1 LFSFNLAAT
10 DDEKIQL
17 AGEGEKNFIRL
28 ERTYHV
34 KLLTRNPGITIQSG
48 EEIQVRNARAAVE
61 RMRDALRTG
70 HQLTDFYV
78 QEILAGGSAGGKS
91 ADSGGSAS
99 GGTGAPGDFAPHL
112 EKPILIDRFGNPVQ
126 PKTRGQAR
134 FINVIK
140 QHDIVLAGG
149 PAGTG
154 KTFLAVAMAVQAL
167 EKKLVEKVILVRPA
181 VESGESLGFL
191 PGAIG
196 DKIGP
201 YMRPLYDS
209 LSLMLPAEK
218 LKEHWDGGSIEI
230 APLAYMRGRTLGKSF
245 IILDEAQNTS
255 ISQMKMFLTRIGI
268 NSKAVLTGDETQ
280 VDLDKFE
287 KSGFAHARKILHGI
301 EGIGQIELSVE
312 DVVRH
317 RLVRDI
323 IKAYEKSGFPT

>member
-1 LFSFNLAAT
+1 MFSINLPAT
-10 DDEKIQL
+10 DAEKIEL
-17 AGEGEKNFIRL
+17 AGEGEKNFIHL
-28 ERTYHV
+28 ERTYQV
-34 KLLTRNPGITIQSG
+34 KLLTRNPGITIQAETETAVS
-48 EEIQVRNARAAVE
+48 NAREGLE
-61 RMRDALRTG
+61 RLRNALRTG

-78 QEILAGGSAGGKS
+78 QEMLGGSATVEGKK
-91 ADSGGSAS
+91 
-99 GGTGAPGDFAPHL
+99 GDFTPHL

-140 QHDIVLAGG
+140 KNDIVLAGG

-167 EKKLVEKVILVRPA
+167 EKKLVERIILVRPA

-191 PGAIG
+191 PGMVN

-209 LSLMLPAEK
+209 LSVMLSPER
-218 LKEHWDGGSIEI
+218 LKEYWDGNSIEI

-255 ISQMKMFLTRIGI
+255 ISQMKMFLTRIGLG
-268 NSKAVLTGDETQ
+268 SKAVLTGDETQ
-280 VDLDKFE
+280 VDLGQYE
-287 KSGFAHARKILHGI
+287 KSGFAHARKILTGI
-301 EGIGQIELSVE
+301 EGIGQIELTVE

-323 IKAYEKSGFPT
+323 IKAYEKSGFPA

>member
-1 LFSFNLAAT
+1 MFSINLPAT
-10 DDEKIQL
+10 DSEKIEL
-17 AGEGEKNFIRL
+17 AGEGEKNFIHL

-34 KLLTRNPGITIQSG
+34 KLLTRNPGITIQAQ
-48 EEIQVRNARAAVE
+48 EETAVSNAREGLE
-61 RMRDALRTG
+61 RLRNALRTG

-78 QEILAGGSAGGKS
+78 QEMLGGSTVGDGKK
-91 ADSGGSAS
+91 
-99 GGTGAPGDFAPHL
+99 GDFTPHL

-167 EKKLVEKVILVRPA
+167 EKKLVERIILVRPA

-191 PGAIG
+191 PGMVN

-209 LSLMLPAEK
+209 LSVMLSPER
-218 LKEHWDGGSIEI
+218 LKEYWDGNSIEI

-255 ISQMKMFLTRIGI
+255 ISQMKMFLTRIGLG
-268 NSKAVLTGDETQ
+268 SKAVLTGDETQ
-280 VDLDKFE
+280 VDLGQFE
-287 KSGFAHARKILHGI
+287 KSGFAHARKILTGI

-323 IKAYEKSGFPT
+323 IKAYEKSGFPA

>member
-1 LFSFNLAAT
+1 MFSFNLPAT

-28 ERTYHV
+28 ERGYHV
-34 KLLTRNPGITIQSG
+34 KLLTRNPGITIQSI
-48 EEIQVRNARAAVE
+48 EEAAVRSAREALE
-61 RMRDALRTG
+61 RLRDALRTG

-78 QEILAGGSAGGKS
+78 QELLGLNADDNKS
-91 ADSGGSAS
+91 
-99 GGTGAPGDFAPHL
+99 GDFTPHL

-126 PKTRGQAR
+126 PRTRGQAR
-134 FINVIK
+134 FISVIK

-167 EKKLVEKVILVRPA
+167 EKKLVERIILVRPA

-191 PGAIG
+191 PGVVSE
-196 DKIGP
+196 KIGP

-209 LSLMLPAEK
+209 LSVMLSAEK
-218 LKEHWDGGSIEI
+218 LKEYWDGNSIEI

-245 IILDEAQNTS
+245 IILDEAQNTT
-255 ISQMKMFLTRIGI
+255 ISQMKMFLTRIGV

-280 VDLDKFE
+280 VDLGQNE
-287 KSGFAHARKILHGI
+287 KSGFAHARKILTGI

-323 IKAYEKSGFPT
+323 IKAYEKSGFPA

>member
-1 LFSFNLAAT
+1 VFSFNLPAT
-10 DDEKIQL
+10 DDEKVRL
-17 AGEGEKNFIRL
+17 AGEGEKNFIRV
-28 ERTYHV
+28 ERAYNV
-34 KLLTRNPGITIQSG
+34 KLLTRNPGITIQSN
-48 EEIQVRNARAAVE
+48 EEPKVKQAHAALE

-70 HQLTDFYV
+70 HELTDFYV
-78 QEILAGGSAGGKS
+78 QEIVAGGSVGGDGKS
-91 ADSGGSAS
+91 ADF
-99 GGTGAPGDFAPHL
+99 TPHL

-134 FINVIK
+134 FIQVIK
-140 QHDIVLAGG
+140 QHDIVLAAG

-167 EKKLVEKVILVRPA
+167 EKKLVERVILVRPA

-209 LSLMLPAEK
+209 LSVMLPTEK
-218 LKEHWDGGSIEI
+218 LKEYWDGNSIEI
-230 APLAYMRGRTLGKSF
+230 APLAYMRGRTLGKCF

-268 NSKAVLTGDETQ
+268 GSKAVLTGDETQ

-287 KSGFAHARKILHGI
+287 KSGFAHARKILSGI
-301 EGIGQIELSVE
+301 EGIGQIELNVE

-317 RLVRDI
+317 KLVREI
-323 IKAYEKSGFPT
+323 IKAYEKSGFPA

>member
-1 LFSFNLAAT
+1 MFSINLAAT
-10 DDEKIQL
+10 DSEKIEL
-17 AGEGEKNFIRL
+17 AGEGEKNFIHL
-28 ERTYHV
+28 ERTYLV
-34 KLLTRNPGITIQSG
+34 KLLTRNPGITIQAAD
-48 EEIQVRNARAAVE
+48 EISVSNAREGLERLRNA
-61 RMRDALRTG
+61 LRSG

-78 QEILAGGSAGGKS
+78 QELL
-91 ADSGGSAS
+91 
-99 GGTGAPGDFAPHL
+99 GGTGDGKKGDFSPHL

-140 QHDIVLAGG
+140 KHDIVLAGG

-167 EKKLVEKVILVRPA
+167 EKKLVDRIILVRPA

-191 PGAIG
+191 PGMVN

-209 LSLMLPAEK
+209 LSVMLSPER
-218 LKEHWDGGSIEI
+218 LKEYWDSNSIEI

-255 ISQMKMFLTRIGI
+255 ISQMKMFLTRIGLG
-268 NSKAVLTGDETQ
+268 SKAVLTGDETQ
-280 VDLDKFE
+280 VDLGTFE
-287 KSGFAHARKILHGI
+287 KSGFAHARKILTGI

-323 IKAYEKSGFPT
+323 IKAYEKSGFPA

>member
-1 LFSFNLAAT
+1 MFSFNLPAT

-17 AGEGEKNFIRL
+17 AGEGERNFIRL

-34 KLLTRNPGITIQSG
+34 KVLTRNPGITIQAG
-48 EEIQVRNARAAVE
+48 EENQVRNARAAVE

-78 QEILAGGSAGGKS
+78 QEILAGGIAGGNEVDPLIEKK
-91 ADSGGSAS
+91 
-99 GGTGAPGDFAPHL
+99 GDFAPHL

-167 EKKLVEKVILVRPA
+167 EKKLVERIILVRPA

-196 DKIGP
+196 EKIGP

-209 LSLMLPAEK
+209 LSVMLPAER
-218 LKEHWDGGSIEI
+218 LKEYWDSNSIEI

-287 KSGFAHARKILHGI
+287 KSGFAHARKILSGI

>member
-1 LFSFNLAAT
+1 MFSFNLAAT

-28 ERTYHV
+28 ERTFHV
-34 KLLTRNPGITIQSG
+34 KLLTRNPGITIQAG
-48 EEIQVRNARAAVE
+48 EELQVRNARAAVE

-78 QEILAGGSAGGKS
+78 QEILAGGSTSGAATVDGG
-91 ADSGGSAS
+91 A
-99 GGTGAPGDFAPHL
+99 TGDFAPHL
-112 EKPILIDRFGNPVQ
+112 EKPILIDRFGHPVQ

-167 EKKLVEKVILVRPA
+167 EKKLVDRIILVRPA

-209 LSLMLPAEK
+209 LSLMLSTEK
-218 LKEHWDGGSIEI
+218 LKEYWDGNSIEI

-287 KSGFAHARKILHGI
+287 KSGFAHARKILAGI
-301 EGIGQIELSVE
+301 EGIGQIELTVE